1 MRDYIII
8 NGKKSTLINGL
19 IITSLPPITKPK
31 IRYRAEEIDG
41 VDGDTIN
48 KLGYGAYDKTIEIG
62 LSYNYDVDEV
72 IEYFNTEG
80 QIIFSNEPDKFYNFT
95 TLNQIDFEKL
105 LRFKKA
111 SITIH
116 VQPFKYS
123 NVESTKSFTFTSA
136 SQNITVRNNGNIY
149 SKPILTIF
157 GSGTIN
163 LSLNGTEVFIIN
175 NLTGSIVLNTNTQN
189 AYDPDNGDFLNR
201 YVTGDFKNLY
211 LKTGVNVIS
220 WTGNITKIEVDYC
233 SRWI

>member
-48 KLGYGAYDKTIEIG
+48 KLGYGAYDKTFEIG
-62 LSYNYDVDEV
+62 LSYNYNVDDV
-72 IEYFNTEG
+72 IEYFNTQG
-80 QIIFSNEPDKFYNFT
+80 QITFSNEPDKYYNFT

-111 SITIH
+111 KITIH

-123 NVESTKSFTFTSA
+123 NVENTKTFNFTEA
-136 SQNITVRNNGNIY
+136 SQSLTVRNNGNIY
-149 SKPILTIF
+149 SKPVIILY
-157 GSGTIN
+157 GNGTIN
-163 LSLNGTEVFIIN
+163 LSLNGIQVFTIALN
-175 NLTGSIVLNTNTQN
+175 GSMVLDTQSQN
-189 AYDPDNGDFLNR
+189 AYDLVTKDFLNR

-211 LKTGVNVIS
+211 LNVGVNTLS
-220 WTGNITKIEVDYC
+220 WTGNITKVEIDYC

>member
-8 NGKKSTLINGL
+8 NGKKSTLLNGL

-31 IRYRAEEIDG
+31 IRYTAEEIDG

-48 KLGYGAYDKTIEIG
+48 KLGYGAYDKTFEIG
-62 LSYNYDVDEV
+62 LSYNYKIDDV
-72 IEYFNTEG
+72 IEYFNTQG
-80 QIIFSNEPDKFYNFT
+80 QITFSNEPDKYYNFA

-111 SITIH
+111 KITIH

-123 NVESTKSFTFTSA
+123 NIESTKIFTFTEE
-136 SQNITVRNNGNIY
+136 SQNLIVRNNGNIY
-149 SKPILTIF
+149 SKPVITLF

-163 LSLNGTEVFIIN
+163 LSFNGIEAFIIN
-175 NLTGSIVLNTNTQN
+175 LNGSMVLDTQSQN
-189 AYDPDNGDFLNR
+189 AYDPNTKVFLNR

-211 LKTGVNVIS
+211 LQVGANTIS
-220 WTGNITKIEVDYC
+220 WTGNITKVEIDYC

>member
-1 MRDYIII
+1 MRDYVII

-48 KLGYGAYDKTIEIG
+48 KLGYGAYDKTFEIG
-62 LSYNYDVDEV
+62 LSYNYNVDDV
-72 IEYFNTEG
+72 IEYFNTQG
-80 QIIFSNEPDKFYNFT
+80 QITFSNEPDKYYNFT

-111 SITIH
+111 KITIH

-123 NVESTKSFTFTSA
+123 NVENTKTFNFTEA
-136 SQNITVRNNGNIY
+136 SQSLTVRNNGNIY
-149 SKPILTIF
+149 SKPVITLY
-157 GSGTIN
+157 GNGTIN
-163 LSLNGTEVFIIN
+163 LSLNGIQVFTIALN
-175 NLTGSIVLNTNTQN
+175 GSMVLDTQSQN
-189 AYDPDNGDFLNR
+189 AYDLVTKDFLNR
-201 YVTGDFKNLY
+201 YVAGDFKNLY
-211 LKTGVNVIS
+211 LNVGVNTLS
-220 WTGNITKIEVDYC
+220 WTGNITKVEIDYC

>member
-48 KLGYGAYDKTIEIG
+48 KLGYGAYDKTFEIG
-62 LSYNYDVDEV
+62 LSYNYNVDDV
-72 IEYFNTEG
+72 IEYFNTQG
-80 QIIFSNEPDKFYNFT
+80 QITFSNEPDKYYNFT

-111 SITIH
+111 KITIH

-123 NVESTKSFTFTSA
+123 NVENTKTFNFTEA
-136 SQNITVRNNGNIY
+136 SQSLTVRNNGNIY
-149 SKPILTIF
+149 SKPVITLY
-157 GSGTIN
+157 GNGTIN
-163 LSLNGTEVFIIN
+163 LSLNEIQVFTIALN
-175 NLTGSIVLNTNTQN
+175 GSMVLDTQSQN
-189 AYDPDNGDFLNR
+189 AYDLVTKDFLNR

-211 LKTGVNVIS
+211 LNVGVNTLS
-220 WTGNITKIEVDYC
+220 WTGNITKVEIDYC

>member
-1 MRDYIII
+1 MNYIII

-41 VDGDTIN
+41 IDGDTIN
-48 KLGYGAYDKTIEIG
+48 KLGYGAYDKTFEIG
-62 LSYNYDVDEV
+62 LSYNYNVDDV
-72 IEYFNTEG
+72 IEYLNTEG
-80 QIIFSNEPDKFYNFT
+80 QITFSNEPDKYYNFT

-105 LRFKKA
+105 LRFKTAK
-111 SITIH
+111 ITIH

-123 NVESTKSFTFTSA
+123 NVESTKTFTFTSA
-136 SQNITVRNNGNIY
+136 SQNINIRNNGNIY
-149 SKPILTIF
+149 SKPIITIY

-163 LSLNGTEVFIIN
+163 LSLNGIQAFVIN
-175 NLTGSIVLNTNTQN
+175 TLTGSMVLDTQSQN
-189 AYDPDNGDFLNR
+189 AYDPNTKDFLNR

-211 LKTGVNVIS
+211 LQAGVNVIS
-220 WTGNITKIEVDYC
+220 WTGNITKIEIDYC